1 MKNSLG
7 KGGLIMHDKEY
18 ERKNKED
25 LPVVAICYDFDKTLS
40 PDDMQAQGYIQSVG
54 YNISDFWE
62 KSNSLATYNEM
73 DQNLAYMY
81 TMKQESEG
89 KVLFTKEKLAEYG
102 ASVQLF
108 PGVEQWFERVREYG
122 KEKGVIVEHYIIS
135 SGLKEMIEGTS
146 VAKAGA
152 FEKIYAS
159 SFYYNEKGVAVW
171 PAQVVNYTNKT
182 QFLFRI
188 EKGVLDINDSAVNES
203 FSPEEMRVPFR
214 NMIYIG
220 DSDTDIPCMKLVNSY
235 GGHSIGVYNAETK
248 DKTKVYKMMRDGR
261 IKYFAPAD
269 YTEGKELDFLV
280 RAIIDRTAANEALET
295 LHYKYK
301 IERIRADKG
310 SNEEERKR
318 TDLIIALDNSRSF
331 ASTHTLIRELQ
342 EIDSWSFSEKEIL
355 FQIALSNSQVR
366 YILCDLDVRTF
377 YKKMIES
384 MKTMTP
390 DAQEV
395 KNVIES
401 DD

>member
-1 MKNSLG
+1 MP
-7 KGGLIMHDKEY
+7 DKEY
-18 ERKNKED
+18 ERKHKEAS
-25 LPVVAICYDFDKTLS
+25 PVVAICYDFDKTLS

-54 YNISDFWE
+54 YDVPDFWK
-62 KSNSLATYNEM
+62 KSNSLASDNEM

-89 KVLFTKEKLAEYG
+89 KILFTKEKLAEYG

-108 PGVEQWFERVREYG
+108 PGVEQWFERIREYG
-122 KEKGVIVEHYIIS
+122 KSQGVIVEHYIIS

-214 NMIYIG
+214 NIVYIG
-220 DSDTDIPCMKLVNSY
+220 DSDTDIPCMKLVTSY
-235 GGHSIGVYNAETK
+235 GGHSIGVYNAESK

-269 YTEGKELDFLV
+269 YREGTELDLLV
-280 RAIIDRTAANEALET
+280 KAIINRTAANEALEA

-301 IERIRADKG
+301 IERIKADKE

-318 TDLIIALDNSRSF
+318 TDLLISLENSGSF
-331 ASTHTLIRELQ
+331 ATTHSLISELQ
-342 EIDSWSFSEKEIL
+342 EIDDWSYEEKEIL
-355 FQIALSNSQVR
+355 FQIALDNSQVR
-366 YILCDLDVRTF
+366 YILRDLDVETF
-377 YKKMIES
+377 YKKLLKS
-384 MKTMTP
+384 LKTMTSN
-390 DAQEV
+390 AQEI
-395 KNVIES
+395 KDILES